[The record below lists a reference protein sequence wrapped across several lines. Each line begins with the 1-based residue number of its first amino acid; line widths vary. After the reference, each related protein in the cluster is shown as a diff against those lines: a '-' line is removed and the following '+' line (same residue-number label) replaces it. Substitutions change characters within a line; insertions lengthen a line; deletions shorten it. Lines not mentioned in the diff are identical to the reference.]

1 MAASE
6 GRTRA
11 FHHVGLRATEVQPN
25 ENFVAATRV
34 WVTDPKDSPYRIE
47 WLRYEP
53 DSYLGD
59 DFKNTPHVAFVVD
72 ELEPWI
78 AASTSRFR
86 RSRWAIPLS
95 RRSPSCIEDGY
106 IVEYMAFKPGQ
117 AWFDPNDKNKSCAA
131 SRRISWPS
139 D

>member
-1 MAASE
+1 MAMATSE

-59 DFKNTPHVAFVVD
+59 DFKNTPHVAFVVE

-78 AASTSRFR
+78 EGKPF
-86 RSRWAIPLS
+86 AIP
-95 RRSPSCIEDGY
+95 PFEVGDPAFATVAFVHEDGY
-106 IVEYMAFKPGQ
+106 IVEYM
-117 AWFDPNDKNKSCAA
+117 
-131 SRRISWPS
+131 
-139 D
+139 

>member
-1 MAASE
+1 MTVAS
-6 GRTRA
+6 GKTRR

-34 WVTDPKDSPYRIE
+34 WVTDPSESPYHIE

-53 DSYLGD
+53 DSYLGE

-78 AASTSRFR
+78 AGKEF
-86 RSRWAIPLS
+86 AIP
-95 RRSPSCIEDGY
+95 PFEVGDPAFATVVFVHEDGY

-117 AWFDPNDKNKSCAA
+117 EWFDPNDKNKPQAGN
-131 SRRISWPS
+131 
-139 D
+139 